1 MVGNRPR
8 ETPRTR
14 NARSKTTSTREMHAL
29 ASISIT
35 SPAFSP
41 ARLRFASD
49 LKRAHLSLSLR
60 RESEPKKT
68 RASPSPLARVRAN
81 HVRSIPNEN
90 RAFDAHSIGKK
101 NDSTRTRGLSK
112 SIEEEQH
119 RRTFMMDG
127 GVGSRRKMKIGRGE
141 LTRGL
146 FFVWFD
152 TLNVNAQ
159 KI

>member
-14 NARSKTTSTREMHAL
+14 NARSKTTSTREMHTL

-127 GVGSRRKMKIGRGE
+127 GVGSRRKMKIGRRE

-146 FFVWFD
+146 V
-152 TLNVNAQ
+152 LCGL
-159 KI
+159 IP

>member
-14 NARSKTTSTREMHAL
+14 NARSKTASTREMHAL

-127 GVGSRRKMKIGRGE
+127 GVGSRRKMKIGRRE

-146 FFVWFD
+146 V
-152 TLNVNAQ
+152 LCCL
-159 KI
+159 IP

>member
-1 MVGNRPR
+1 MVSFESSKRQRKSDTNHVKERNIKTIQWLRRAGEGPKDPAPGRHRMVGNRPR

-35 SPAFSP
+35 SPAFLP
-41 ARLRFASD
+41 RVFACIGFKTRAS
-49 LKRAHLSLSLR
+49 LPFFTTRKRTQ
-60 RESEPKKT
+60 KT

-101 NDSTRTRGLSK
+101 
-112 SIEEEQH
+112 E
-119 RRTFMMDG
+119 
-127 GVGSRRKMKIGRGE
+127 
-141 LTRGL
+141 
-146 FFVWFD
+146 
-152 TLNVNAQ
+152 
-159 KI
+159 

>member
-14 NARSKTTSTREMHAL
+14 NARSKTTSTREMHAF

-119 RRTFMMDG
+119 RRTFMMDVG
-127 GVGSRRKMKIGRGE
+127 GVAKKNEDWKGRAYKRA
-141 LTRGL
+141 LFLCGL
-146 FFVWFD
+146 
-152 TLNVNAQ
+152 
-159 KI
+159 IP

>member
-14 NARSKTTSTREMHAL
+14 NARSKTTSTREMHAF

-35 SPAFSP
+35 SPAFSH
-41 ARLRFASD
+41 ARLRFVSD
-49 LKRAHLSLSLR
+49 LKRAHLSLSSKK
-60 RESEPKKT
+60 ENPKNAQKS
-68 RASPSPLARVRAN
+68 RASLSP
-81 HVRSIPNEN
+81 P
-90 RAFDAHSIGKK
+90 RAFARTTFGPSRTRIARSTHIRSGKK

-112 SIEEEQH
+112 SIDEEQH

-127 GVGSRRKMKIGRGE
+127 GVGSRRKMKIGRRE

-146 FFVWFD
+146 V
-152 TLNVNAQ
+152 LCGL
-159 KI
+159 IP

>member
-41 ARLRFASD
+41 ARRRFASD

-127 GVGSRRKMKIGRGE
+127 GVGSRRKMKKLEGE
-141 LTRGL
+141 SLQEGS
-146 FFVWFD
+146 FCV
-152 TLNVNAQ
+152 V
-159 KI
+159 